1 MKLVAIVGTNAELS
15 YNRFLLQWMST
26 HFAGTAD
33 IDVLEIGQLPAF
45 NEDLV
50 TAEQDEVMAFAQR
63 VEAADGVIIGC
74 PEYDHSIP
82 AVLKSALEWLS
93 YQLDSLKDKPVLIV
107 GGSYGPLGS
116 ARAQLHLR
124 QILASPEIQANVLP
138 GKEFLLGDVQ
148 TAIDSEG
155 ELVDPSAVA
164 VLEDCFAD
172 FVRYVQALQRG
183 WSQAQ

>member
-15 YNRFLLQWMST
+15 YNRFLLHWMRK
-26 HFAGTAD
+26 HFAGVAE
-33 IDVLEIGQLPAF
+33 IEVLEIAGLPAF

-50 TAEQDEVMAFAQR
+50 TSEQDDVLAFAR
-63 VEAADGVIIGC
+63 KIEGADGVIISC

-82 AVLKSALEWLS
+82 AALKSVLEWLS
-93 YQLDSLKDKPVLIV
+93 YQLNSLKDKPVLIV

-138 GKEFLLGDVQ
+138 GKEFLLGNVQ
-148 TAIDSEG
+148 QAIDSAG
-155 ELVDPSAVA
+155 ELTDLSSIAD
-164 VLEDCFAD
+164 LEECFAE
-172 FVRYVQALQRG
+172 FVRYAQALQRG
-183 WSQAQ
+183 WLQA